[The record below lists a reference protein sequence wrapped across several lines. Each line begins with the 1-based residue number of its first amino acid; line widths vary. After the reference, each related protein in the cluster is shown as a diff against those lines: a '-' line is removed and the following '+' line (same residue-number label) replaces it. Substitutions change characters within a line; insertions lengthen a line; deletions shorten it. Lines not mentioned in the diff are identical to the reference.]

1 MPRSGWNAGTPPQ
14 FQNPRRPI
22 HLQKTSHHPARGL
35 ERRHS
40 SRGPLPD
47 SGAGTPPLEHRV
59 ECMARG
65 GAGHRTT
72 PRTRCRHPRSLG
84 RRSPDRNP
92 GGLEPSAAAL
102 AGCGRQTGLYGRTL
116 QRIRVYPGHHQPS
129 PVDPPTRSRHLE
141 GQWTG
146 VPDNGTPRRH
156 LAGRFAGNGILA
168 RKYCS
173 QRSMGPES
181 SRNPPLSDLHPDPQS
196 SPPAGGRT
204 QLKDPAHHRPL
215 RAPRVQPLALRIH
228 PN

>member
-1 MPRSGWNAGTPPQ
+1 
-14 FQNPRRPI
+14 
-22 HLQKTSHHPARGL
+22 
-35 ERRHS
+35 
-40 SRGPLPD
+40 
-47 SGAGTPPLEHRV
+47 
-59 ECMARG
+59 MARG

-102 AGCGRQTGLYGRTL
+102 AGCGRQTGVYGRTIE
-116 QRIRVYPGHHQPS
+116 RIRVYCGHHQPS